1 VPTRDQHVKK
11 ASENETFAD
20 TLSTNTQA
28 SLNWKLVVMFYAAVH
43 YVEAYLAK
51 QLNQHLRSHTT
62 RDNYV
67 ARESNLRNI
76 RNQYSH
82 LKFYGYNARYEPDQ
96 FTDQDVRDAT
106 GDLAHVKATITPLL

>member
-1 VPTRDQHVKK
+1 VPTREQHIKK
-11 ASENETFAD
+11 ASENETFAGALD
-20 TLSTNTQA
+20 SATQA
-28 SLNWKLVVMFYAAVH
+28 SLNWKLVIMFYAAIH

-67 ARESNLRNI
+67 ARESNLRSI
-76 RNQYSH
+76 RNQHSH

-96 FTDQDVRDAT
+96 FTDRDVKDAI
-106 GDLAHVKATITPLL
+106 GDLADVKAKITPLL